1 MQLQGLL
8 VPARLAFGDYSGKVM
23 IKGMPMWKKF
33 AVVVTSLVLVM
44 GSAACGRTDDG
55 KTGASDKVKLSDAD
69 FTFLMMML
77 PHHEQAIQMSELALT
92 NTDSKEILVTAKSIK
107 KIQDLEIQKMKSWLA
122 EAGKPTFSDMMM
134 SSMLT
139 EQQMTDLRAAR
150 GKDFDMQFLSGMI
163 MHHRGTIAMARD
175 EMKRGNNPKVKAMAA
190 AIVVSQTAEVLA
202 MEAMRQHL

>member
-1 MQLQGLL
+1 
-8 VPARLAFGDYSGKVM
+8 
-23 IKGMPMWKKF
+23 MWKKF

-44 GSAACGRTDDG
+44 GSSACGRTNDG
-55 KTGASDKVKLSDAD
+55 KAGASETVKLSDAD

-92 NTDSKEILVTAKSIK
+92 NTDSKDILFTAKSIK

-122 EAGKPTFSDMMM
+122 EAGKPTFSDMTM

-163 MHHRGTIAMARD
+163 VHHQGAIAMARD
-175 EMKRGNNPKVKAMAA
+175 EMKRGSNPKVKAMAA
-190 AIVVSQTAEVLA
+190 AIVMGQTAQVLA
-202 MEAMRQHL
+202 LEAMRQHL